1 MSQRRQGGANLE
13 DGRGGQGRRGE
24 RGGIKKIKFLITMFK
39 FDFSGKKYATFQWSF
54 QIGHVYYVRSEKKI
68 LLQFFFDPLLLW
80 QLKSHFTA

>member
-39 FDFSGKKYATFQWSF
+39 FNFSGKNMLPFNGLFK
-54 QIGHVYYVRSEKKI
+54 
-68 LLQFFFDPLLLW
+68 
-80 QLKSHFTA
+80 